1 MLKRILAAAIAAATL
16 STVAYAEDFAVHLDS
31 LAAEDTQAVSFDGA
45 QPVNADGT
53 LLVPIR
59 AVCEAAG
66 MTVSWY
72 QPMQTATITLKADAN
87 SERPVERYAYSL
99 LTQEMEKKGLDV
111 EPTDIILRLAAGVST
126 MDVRY
131 NYTDTVNNDII
142 ALGKVITVDNAPEII
157 NSSVMIPVRAVMEAF
172 ELDVSYDSATGTATV
187 SIPESLYSTE
197 TLKIM
202 PAFEVLPDTSE
213 AASETETSEPAA
225 ASSETNGMTIGE
237 SLGTFKIT
245 YYCSCAQCNGAW
257 GGNTAYAGKITPGRT
272 VGASLYTLKN
282 GFLHKLQWIYIDGI
296 GFRCVEDVGTG
307 LDEPHIDV
315 AVADHNNIGSYT
327 VGYREVWAA
336 Y

>member
-31 LAAEDTQAVSFDGA
+31 LAAEDTQAVSFDGT

-53 LLVPIR
+53 LFVPIR

-72 QPMQTATITLKADAN
+72 QPAKTATITLKADAN
-87 SERPVERYAYSL
+87 SELPVERYAYSL
-99 LTQEMEKKGLDV
+99 LTQEMEKIGLDV
-111 EPTDIILRLAAGVST
+111 EPTDIILRLAADVST

-131 NYTDTVNNDII
+131 NYTDTVNNDIV
-142 ALGKVITVDNAPEII
+142 ALGKVITVDNAPKIV

-202 PAFEVLPDTSE
+202 PAFEVLPDTS
-213 AASETETSEPAA
+213 ADTTVTAQAETS
-225 ASSETNGMTIGE
+225 SSETDGMTIGE
-237 SLGTFKIT
+237 SLGTFKVT

-315 AVADHNNIGSYT
+315 AVTDHNNIGSYT
-327 VGYREVWAA
+327 VGYREVWAVN
-336 Y
+336 